1 MARPALQQ
9 NSPQVEK
16 PPAEAGA
23 EEGENPEDPSDD
35 LEAGFPERGKV
46 SFGVSR
52 YVYYGKQSEGNRF
65 ILNQDL

>member
-1 MARPALQQ
+1 VSQH

-16 PPAEAGA
+16 SQMEDGG
-23 EEGENPEDPSDD
+23 EGEEDESPEEPSDD
-35 LEAGFPERGKV
+35 QEAGFPERGKV